1 MNSAVFGKIMENVRK
16 YRDIKLVTTERRRNY
31 LLSEPNFDNTKF
43 FTENLL
49 PIETKKL
56 KYL

>member
-31 LLSEPNFDNTKF
+31 FLSEPNFDNTKF